1 MLADAGRATTIP
13 ADSLQVL
20 IIIAARF
27 RRIAWKYASI
37 AYALT
42 LKHVGVLTQTMYLVA
57 TAMDLAP
64 CGVGVGDSDLFARRG
79 RHRLLRRDL
88 GGRVPPGEQAE
99 MTRPEVDLL
108 LHSAPGPA
116 SIAKA
121 PDGSEHS
128 PERISIGRT

>member
-1 MLADAGRATTIP
+1 LLADAGRATTIP
-13 ADSLQVL
+13 AESLQVL

-64 CGVGVGDSDLFARRG
+64 CGVGVGDSDLFARTAG
-79 RHRLLRRDL
+79 TDYYDETSVGEFLLGSKRR
-88 GGRVPPGEQAE
+88 
-99 MTRPEVDLL
+99 
-108 LHSAPGPA
+108 
-116 SIAKA
+116 
-121 PDGSEHS
+121 
-128 PERISIGRT
+128 